1 MIFELFVKTIFDI
14 LTFLISLIPKI
25 DLGGLDT
32 SLDWIFRS
40 FSQFAFVVQALNY
53 IAGFPI
59 VPIIFGVFI
68 AIFTIEFTISL
79 IWFSLHKTHIAG
91 GGH

>member
-1 MIFELFVKTIFDI
+1 MIFELFIEIIFNI

-40 FSQFAFVVQALNY
+40 FSQFVFVIQSFNY

-59 VPIIFGVFI
+59 VPIIFGIFI
-68 AIFTIEFTISL
+68 ALSTVEFTISI
-79 IWFSLHKTHIAG
+79 IWFVLNKTHIAG